1 MRCLNIVI
9 GSLMFFLFSCSD
21 NTTTKNPALAEK
33 PTAPS
38 IQDLQLAIA
47 NAAKQV
53 KDGDLITRAGNDV
66 ISASLRNYNKQD
78 KAYSHSG
85 IAFVEDGKV
94 VVYHSYTGAENPD
107 GKMLREPFDSFCS
120 PKGRLGIGI
129 FRYAIDSAEITAF
142 KQAVIGHYKSKVTFD
157 KKFNLADD
165 SELYCSEL
173 IAKSMK
179 KATNGR
185 VVIPTTVVKNF
196 KVKDP
201 GLKNK
206 KFKIFEYI
214 AVDNLY
220 MNSFCTEVLR
230 LSFE

>member
-1 MRCLNIVI
+1 MMKLNFVTLLLIA
-9 GSLMFFLFSCSD
+9 FTLFSCD
-21 NTTTKNPALAEK
+21 NNTQQQ
-33 PTAPS
+33 S
-38 IQDLQLAIA
+38 IAKQPVVKSMVELQLEVG
-47 NAAKQV
+47 NAAKKV

-66 ISASLRNYNKQD
+66 ISASLRNYNKKD

-85 IAFVEDGKV
+85 IAFIENDTVF
-94 VVYHSYTGAENPD
+94 VYHSYTGAENPE
-107 GKMLREPFDSFCS
+107 GKMLREPFDSFCN

-129 FRYAIDSAEITAF
+129 FRYAFDSLQVANFKTEIVRYYRNKIA
-142 KQAVIGHYKSKVTFD
+142 FD
-157 KKFNLADD
+157 KKFNLKDD
-165 SELYCSEL
+165 KEMYCSEL

-179 KATNGR
+179 KATSGKL
-185 VVIPTTVVKNF
+185 VIPTTIVNNF

-206 KFKIFEYI
+206 QFKTFEYI

-220 MNSFCTEVLR
+220 INNFCTEVYR